1 MKKILNL
8 IIYTLLIAIPLTS
21 LGQNTLENLKG
32 RELSLRETA
41 NVNRKVYVAV
51 GDKTAYYIHDQSR
64 LFPVRKAEKVT
75 ITSVNRKT
83 EYIDVSY
90 SHPKLGKGKIRI
102 YDASTPEM
110 FDAVIHSAFGEAGES
125 NSKAKYIANKNSG
138 FVHFAGCNHLPEE
151 EDRVEISEVD
161 IQSGKYT
168 KCSLCFYNVPRVSGF
183 DLEMRLGNFV
193 AGQVQM
199 QNALVTDDKIQAR
212 VRAAGQRVLSK
223 WIMPLKGYNYKF
235 FAVDS
240 DVTNAFAAP
249 GGKIYITNSLLDS
262 LESEEELEAV
272 LAHEVAHVE
281 LRHGYRQFRSAEKAA
296 AWGAFA
302 AALLGGVNNQAAFDL
317 VNLIS
322 QLASSIVLSGHSRR
336 YESEADA
343 MAFMYFEA
351 NKLGKGKSS
360 FRNVLRK
367 LQYNQDFYQPEKQ
380 GNSFLAS
387 HPEIAARIDAIEKSE
402 MKVFSGDDVFYGYN
416 NEGELVATVSFQAQR
431 VYQGNAN
438 PDDSGLQVIALVETT
453 SALGVNE
460 RIKDIKILSNAGV
473 LLLDNK
479 ENTEILPNDAVG
491 ASFVSKTQRNLV
503 ETINNIELK
512 MKNVAK
518 WEKGFLNGT
527 SLIAVFTG
535 LSPSLAKC
543 PRRTRINKNGLCRFL
558 IKN

>member
-1 MKKILNL
+1 MKKTFYL
-8 IIYTLLIAIPLTS
+8 IICTLLLIFPSITF
-21 LGQNTLENLKG
+21 GQTTPENLKG
-32 RELSLRETA
+32 RELFLRETA
-41 NVNRKVYVAV
+41 NVNRKVYVTV
-51 GDKTAYYIHDQSR
+51 KDKTAYYIHEQSR
-64 LFPVRKAEKVT
+64 LFPVRKTEKVT
-75 ITSVNRKT
+75 ITAVNRKT

-90 SHPKLGKGKIRI
+90 SHSKLGKGKIRV
-102 YDASTPEM
+102 YEAFDPEI
-110 FDAVIHSAFGEAGES
+110 FNAVIDSAFGETDDS

-151 EDRVEISEVD
+151 EHRINASEAEV
-161 IQSGKYT
+161 QSGKYT
-168 KCSLCFYNVPRVSGF
+168 KCSLCFYNIPRVSGF
-183 DLEMRLGNFV
+183 DLEMRLSNHV

-212 VRAAGQRVLSK
+212 VTAAGQRVLSK

-240 DVTNAFAAP
+240 DITNAFAAP
-249 GGKIYITNSLLDS
+249 GGKIYITNALLDS

-272 LAHEVAHVE
+272 LAHEIAHVE

-302 AALLGGVNNQAAFDL
+302 AALLGGANNQAAFDL
-317 VNLIS
+317 VNLLS
-322 QLASSIVLSGHSRR
+322 QLASSIVLSGHSRK

-351 NKLGKGKSS
+351 NKLGNGKSA

-380 GNSFLAS
+380 GTSFLAS

-416 NEGELVATVSFQAQR
+416 AEGELVATLSFQAQR

-438 PDDSGLQVIALVETT
+438 PDDSGLQIIALVETT

-460 RIKDIKILSNAGV
+460 RIKDIKILTKAGV
-473 LLLDNK
+473 FLLDNK

-491 ASFVSKTQRNLV
+491 ASFVSKTQRSLV
-503 ETINNIELK
+503 DTINNIDLK

-518 WEKGFLNGT
+518 WEKR
-527 SLIAVFTG
+527 V
-535 LSPSLAKC
+535 P
-543 PRRTRINKNGLCRFL
+543 
-558 IKN
+558 